1 MTADMRGVLVV
12 DMGTQYTQL
21 IARRVREAG
30 TWCQVTTPDK
40 VLEVAALMDLG
51 GLILSGG
58 PSSVYDEGAPN
69 PDAKL
74 FDLGVPVLGIC
85 YGMQWMCQTLGGQV
99 EATDQREYG
108 RTLMTVQTSEGL
120 FQGVEGESTVW
131 MSHGDEVV
139 SIPDGFTTH
148 ASSDSCSFVAVA
160 DQSRGLW
167 GVQFLT

>member
-30 TWCQVTTPDK
+30 TWCQVTTPDR
-40 VLEVAALMDLG
+40 VLEVAAEMDLG

-74 FDLGVPVLGIC
+74 FELGVPVLGIC
-85 YGMQWMCQTLGGQV
+85 YGMQWMCQSLGGQV

-108 RTLMTVQTSEGL
+108 RTLMNVETAEGL
-120 FQGVEGESTVW
+120 FHGVDGESTVW

-139 SIPDGFTTH
+139 SIPDGF
-148 ASSDSCSFVAVA
+148 F
-160 DQSRGLW
+160 
-167 GVQFLT
+167 FK